1 MTNIRIGILGLQG
14 DIEEHTAAAS
24 AAIADK
30 RLRGVVTQVK
40 TPSEIEEIDGLI
52 ISGGEST
59 VIGSLLQH
67 NKAAETVAARIRD
80 GLPVLGTCAGLIVLS
95 KKAYDRVVGETRQP
109 LIGALDV
116 VVERN
121 FFGRQRESF
130 EADLAIPK
138 LGEKPFHGVF
148 IRSPSI
154 RQAGQGVEVLS
165 KLNDVIVAVKQG
177 NLIGTAFH
185 PELTRDSRMH
195 QLFIDAAQNYA

>member
-1 MTNIRIGILGLQG
+1 MSDLRIGVLGLQG
-14 DIEEHTAAAS
+14 DIEEHVAATH
-24 AAIADK
+24 AALSEK
-30 RLRGVVTQVK
+30 NLRGRITQVK
-40 TPSEIEEIDGLI
+40 VPSEIQDVDGLI

-59 VIGSLLQH
+59 VIGSLLAY
-67 NKAAETVAARIRD
+67 NKSAEAIAARIGE

-95 KKAYDRVVGETRQP
+95 KKVYDRVVGETNQP
-109 LIGALDV
+109 LIGALDA

-130 EADLAIPK
+130 EVDLDIPR
-138 LGEKPFHGVF
+138 LGEKSFHGVF

-177 NLIGTAFH
+177 NIIGTAFH
-185 PELTRDSRMH
+185 PELTRDSRIH
-195 QLFIDAAQNYA
+195 QFFIELAHDYA

>member
-1 MTNIRIGILGLQG
+1 MSDLRIGVVSLQG
-14 DIEEHTAAAS
+14 DIEEHVAATH
-24 AAIADK
+24 AAFSEK
-30 RLRGVVTQVK
+30 NVRGRVTQVK
-40 TPSEIEEIDGLI
+40 VPSEIQEVDGLI

-59 VIGSLLQH
+59 VIGSLLAY
-67 NKAAETVAARIRD
+67 NKSAEVIAARIRE

-95 KKAYDRVVGETRQP
+95 KKAYDRVVGETSQP

-116 VVERN
+116 AVERN

-130 EADLAIPK
+130 EVDLDIPR
-138 LGEKPFHGVF
+138 LGEKSFHGVF

-177 NLIGTAFH
+177 NTIGTAFH

-195 QLFIDAAQNYA
+195 QYFLELARDYA